1 MGSNLERFW
10 VHILRTSHIPIIL
23 PTAKETVEDELT
35 GLTTGADDYISKPFN
50 FRILEARV
58 KSLIKNRINLFHY
71 FSQKEILQSATSVEP
86 KVLQQEKEFLLKI
99 EKLILE
105 KYLQANSSVFQLADD
120 INFSRS
126 SLYRKIKILTGLSI
140 NEFAPSV
147 KIKKA
152 AELIESETLTIS
164 EVAYRTGFND
174 LKYFRENFV
183 RQIGITPSEFK
194 RRINDKKNG

>member
-1 MGSNLERFW
+1 MYPQPDLFAEIW
-10 VHILRTSHIPIIL
+10 
-23 PTAKETVEDELT
+23 LT
-35 GLTTGADDYISKPFN
+35 DIKPFN

-58 KSLIKNRINLFHY
+58 KSLIKNRINLFNY
-71 FSQKEILQSATSVEP
+71 FSEKEILQSATSVEP

-105 KYLQANSSVFQLADD
+105 KYLQADSSVFQLADD
-120 INFSRS
+120 MNFSRS
-126 SLYRKIKILTGLSI
+126 SLYRKIKMLTGLSI
-140 NEFAPSV
+140 NEFARSV

-152 AELIESETLTIS
+152 AELIESENLTIS

-194 RRINDKKNG
+194 KRIKQNG